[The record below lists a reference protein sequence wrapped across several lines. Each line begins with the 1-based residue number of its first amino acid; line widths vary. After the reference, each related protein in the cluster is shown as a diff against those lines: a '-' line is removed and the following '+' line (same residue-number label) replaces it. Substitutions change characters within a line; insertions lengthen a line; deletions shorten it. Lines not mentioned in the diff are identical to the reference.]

1 MARVSSR
8 STSAA
13 CFSTLPGGARP
24 HPPMATRARDAARA
38 ATHSRHPSP
47 PTPRACPCRRPASP
61 PNASTPSRQPSDR
74 RAAPAPIA
82 QCARHHQGR
91 GHLGRPEGG
100 LRQCGHRRVRRAVK
114 GLPDR
119 RVVAQGRGRRRQH
132 LTAPQR
138 VEWPTSRDTASPRL
152 PTSASA
158 SAAPASAAP
167 ANPRRVHVHTRTRT
181 HPRAPSQFPTARA
194 PAQPRYQNFGE
205 GVGELGNLVPAVGK
219 VTIAMLERNL
229 LRLHA
234 NFHEPSTRGRALVR
248 GALLAAAA
256 GAVGVALLAARA
268 RRSR

>member
-138 VEWPTSRDTASPRL
+138 VEWPTSRASPRPRPRPRPRL
-152 PTSASA
+152 ASRPRPRPRPPRPRLPRPTHAACMCTRARALTRAPRPSFPPRAHPPNPGIRTSARAWASWVTSCPRWARSPSPCSSATCSGCTPTSTSR
-158 SAAPASAAP
+158 
-167 ANPRRVHVHTRTRT
+167 RRV
-181 HPRAPSQFPTARA
+181 A
-194 PAQPRYQNFGE
+194 
-205 GVGELGNLVPAVGK
+205 
-219 VTIAMLERNL
+219 
-229 LRLHA
+229 
-234 NFHEPSTRGRALVR
+234 ALWC
-248 GALLAAAA
+248 
-256 GAVGVALLAARA
+256 AARFS
-268 RRSR
+268 RRRPAPWAWRC